1 MIHKCGIFIMKD
13 TEATATMQK
22 RAPCLIGT
30 NILGQIPHNKNILH
44 EENKKEKLK
53 TGFVKVSGSDRIWIP
68 SFTEADVLVTG
79 PSRGKDAVIEALS
92 VAVEGNLTV
101 ASTLVETTSQSYF
114 VHVAN
119 QTAKGIWLKP
129 RT

>member
-1 MIHKCGIFIMKD
+1 M
-13 TEATATMQK
+13 
-22 RAPCLIGT
+22 PCLIGT
-30 NILGQIPHNKNILH
+30 NIFGQIPQYKNVLH

-53 TGFVKVSGSDRIWIP
+53 TGYVKVSDSDRIWISP
-68 SFTEADVLVTG
+68 FTEADVLVTG

-101 ASTLVETTSQSYF
+101 ASTLVDTTSHSYF
-114 VHVAN
+114 VRVAN
-119 QTAKGIWLKP
+119 QTAKGVWLKP